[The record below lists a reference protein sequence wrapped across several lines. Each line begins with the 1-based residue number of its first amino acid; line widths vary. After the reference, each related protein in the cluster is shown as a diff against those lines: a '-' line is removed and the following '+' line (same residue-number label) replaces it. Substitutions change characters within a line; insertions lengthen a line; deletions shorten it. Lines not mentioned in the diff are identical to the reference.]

1 MTTPTLDRHLD
12 WMAEGHRYFLA
23 RLEQLSD
30 EELLRPTAL
39 PGWTGRH
46 LLSHVGH
53 NAQALARLAYWACSG
68 EPTPMYRSANAR
80 VVEIESG
87 AGWPAPQLR
96 AFVVHEQDQL
106 VAMLAELTEP
116 SWRAQVI
123 TAQGRTVPAS
133 RIPWL
138 RSRELWIHA
147 SDLQY
152 GTGFEDF
159 PAEFVDELL
168 LDVLIRRRR
177 GSARAV
183 AVRAI
188 DRARPDI
195 PADDGA
201 GRVEGRAAE
210 LARWLTGR
218 GGAEALQTF
227 DGVPLPELSPWL

>member
-1 MTTPTLDRHLD
+1 MTMPTLDRHLD
-12 WMAEGHRYFLA
+12 WMAQGHRYFLA

-30 EELLRPTAL
+30 AELLQPTAL

-46 LLSHVGH
+46 LLSHIGH
-53 NAQALARLAYWACSG
+53 NAQALARLAHWARSG

-80 VVEIESG
+80 VDEIESG

-96 AFVVHEQDQL
+96 AFVAYEQDQL
-106 VAMLAELTEP
+106 VAVLGKLTEP
-116 SWRAQVI
+116 SWNAEVV
-123 TAQGRTVPAS
+123 TAQGRAVTAS
-133 RIPWL
+133 TIPWL

-147 SDLQY
+147 SDLQQ
-152 GTGFEDF
+152 GNGFEDF
-159 PAEFVDELL
+159 PAEFVNELL

-183 AVRAI
+183 AVHAI

-195 PADDGA
+195 PEDHGA
-201 GRVEGRAAE
+201 SRVEGRAAE

-227 DGVPLPELSPWL
+227 DGAPLPELSAWL